1 MQERLM
7 RFEKMLGRELETELD
22 KIDKSGTLSPDNIKL
37 LKDAFKLKKLVKE
50 CCEDEGYS
58 TRRGRD
64 AMTGRYV
71 SRDYMSRDNMSRGS
85 YDDIGSFGSY
95 DGSYEG
101 TYRGSYA
108 DGYSGHQKMIQ
119 HLEKMYDEAEDEKER
134 QMISEWIRKAKQ

>member
-71 SRDYMSRDNMSRGS
+71 SRDNMSRGS
-85 YDDIGSFGSY
+85 YDNMGVNSFGSY

-119 HLEKMYDEAEDEKER
+119 HLERMYDEAEDEKER
-134 QMISEWIRKAKQ
+134 QMISEWMRKAKM

>member
-1 MQERLM
+1 MQEKIM

-22 KIDKSGTLSPDNIKL
+22 KIDKSGTISPDNIKL

-50 CCEDEGYS
+50 CSEDEGYS

-71 SRDYMSRDNMSRGS
+71 SRDSRGGSYDNMSR
-85 YDDIGSFGSY
+85 GSFGSY

-108 DGYSGHQKMIQ
+108 DGYSGHTKMIQ
-119 HLEKMYDEAEDEKER
+119 HLERMYDEAEDEKER
-134 QMISEWIRKAKQ
+134 QMISEWMRKARQ

>member
-7 RFEKMLGRELETELD
+7 RFEKKLGRELETELD

-71 SRDYMSRDNMSRGS
+71 SRDN
-85 YDDIGSFGSY
+85 
-95 DGSYEG
+95 
-101 TYRGSYA
+101 
-108 DGYSGHQKMIQ
+108 YSGHQKMIQ
-119 HLEKMYDEAEDEKER
+119 HLERMYDEAEDEKER
-134 QMISEWIRKAKQ
+134 QMISEWMRKAKM

>member
-1 MQERLM
+1 MQEKLM
-7 RFEKMLGRELETELD
+7 QFEKMLGRELETELE
-22 KIDKSGTLSPDNIKL
+22 KIDKSGTISPDNIKL

-50 CCEDEGYS
+50 CCEEEGYS

-71 SRDYMSRDNMSRGS
+71 SRDYMSRDGSYDNMSR
-85 YDDIGSFGSY
+85 GSFGSY
-95 DGSYEG
+95 DGS
-101 TYRGSYA
+101 YRGSYA

-134 QMISEWIRKAKQ
+134 QMISEWMRKAKM

>member
-1 MQERLM
+1 MQEKLM
-7 RFEKMLGRELETELD
+7 QFEKMLWRELETEFE
-22 KIDKSGTLSPDNIKL
+22 KIIKSGTISPDNIKL
-37 LKDAFKLKKLVKE
+37 LKDALKLKKLVKE
-50 CCEDEGYS
+50 CCEEEGYS

-71 SRDYMSRDNMSRGS
+71 SRDYMSRDGS
-85 YDDIGSFGSY
+85 YDDMGRGSFGSY

-119 HLEKMYDEAEDEKER
+119 HLERMYDEAEDEKER
-134 QMISEWIRKAKQ
+134 QMISEWMRKARQ

>member
-7 RFEKMLGRELETELD
+7 RFDKMLARELETELD
-22 KIDKSGTLSPDNIKL
+22 KIDKTGTLSPDNIKL

-64 AMTGRYV
+64 ATTGRYV
-71 SRDYMSRDNMSRGS
+71 SRDSMGS
-85 YDDIGSFGSY
+85 YDDRGSFGSY
-95 DGSYEG
+95 NGSYD
-101 TYRGSYA
+101 RGSYA

-119 HLEKMYDEAEDEKER
+119 HLERMYDEAEDEKER
-134 QMISEWIRKAKQ
+134 QMISEWMRKARQ

>member
-7 RFEKMLGRELETELD
+7 RFDKMLARELETELD
-22 KIDKSGTLSPDNIKL
+22 KIDKTGTLSPDNIKL

-71 SRDYMSRDNMSRGS
+71 SRDSMGS
-85 YDDIGSFGSY
+85 YDDRGSFGSY
-95 DGSYEG
+95 NGSYD
-101 TYRGSYA
+101 RGSYA

-119 HLEKMYDEAEDEKER
+119 HLERMYDEAEDEKER
-134 QMISEWIRKAKQ
+134 QMISEWMRKARQ